1 MFRNRW
7 YTVAGLLLAF
17 GLIGVPSAPAQDGRA
32 HYAMGHVAAELGDA
46 SKLSDCQNWIR
57 ELARSSH
64 LTPNQARELT
74 LSAEAM
80 TLARAEA
87 GN

>member
-32 HYAMGHVAAELGDA
+32 
-46 SKLSDCQNWIR
+46 
-57 ELARSSH
+57 
-64 LTPNQARELT
+64 
-74 LSAEAM
+74 
-80 TLARAEA
+80 EA
-87 GN
+87 GS